1 MKLIY
6 TFIIG
11 LSFLLISCSSE
22 ESVSNEDRFFP
33 NDYLNLSCKNEQG
46 MNAKVLLSLQEKWAR
61 LEFDS
66 QVHYADLDITPSS
79 FLIYEKAKRDGNIIE
94 IIQSTLEI
102 KTLGRTSQVQV
113 FCEKIEL
120 PYVIQGPNS

>member
-22 ESVSNEDRFFP
+22 ESVSNENRTFP
-33 NDYLNLSCKNEQG
+33 NDYLNLSCNNEQG
-46 MNAKVLLSLQEKWAR
+46 VKAKVLLSLQEKWAR
-61 LEFDS
+61 LEFGS
-66 QVHYADLDITPSS
+66 QVNYADLDITPSS
-79 FLIYEKAKRDGNIIE
+79 FLIYEKAKRNGNIIE
-94 IIQSTLEI
+94 INQSTLEI
-102 KTLGRTSQVQV
+102 KTPGRTSQVQV